1 MASLMD
7 VFSSSYS
14 YDCNEIFQDH
24 EQGGE
29 LYSGCTLYDL
39 LLDGDT
45 PSYRYF
51 DGDEGIMRA
60 YPTASYNPE
69 KDIPFEELGID
80 EEEKQ
85 QILEEDADDSQ
96 RLAEL
101 EEQCGIWDNEEKFSI
116 ETSIQYLGSATD
128 FLVGLASESFSEGDE
143 MTREDIDDL
152 IPSDDNL
159 RIELDDEDY
168 KYIAMEVTSNPL
180 ADEDDDDDEDE
191 EEY

>member
-1 MASLMD
+1 
-7 VFSSSYS
+7 
-14 YDCNEIFQDH
+14 
-24 EQGGE
+24 
-29 LYSGCTLYDL
+29 
-39 LLDGDT
+39 
-45 PSYRYF
+45 
-51 DGDEGIMRA
+51 MRA

-101 EEQCGIWDNEEKFSI
+101 EEQCGIWDDEEKFSI

-168 KYIAMEVTSNPL
+168 KYIAMEVTGNPL
-180 ADEDDDDDEDE
+180 TDEDDADDE
-191 EEY
+191 EEEY